1 MKNTFIP
8 GLKPDESLEEVL
20 RKFLKTGMR
29 KISYPLD
36 GKNKPLTVPEVLLQ
50 VLYSFF
56 NSYLL
61 NAIPKDK
68 NSENVPKLGNMNVV
82 LTHCNLAHKNCQYSS
97 AILYIFAPNELFG
110 QLLVIKPSTPIF
122 SKSFKSKFTYIL
134 ELSYLI
140 KILICLNKVQS
151 KFNSCNLFIDSAI
164 IKMHVQNSIYSTEP
178 RD

>member
-50 VLYSFF
+50 ILYSFF

-82 LTHCNLAHKNCQYSS
+82 LTRCNLAHKNCQYSS
-97 AILYIFAPNELFG
+97 AILYISRPMNCS
-110 QLLVIKPSTPIF
+110 V
-122 SKSFKSKFTYIL
+122 SFL
-134 ELSYLI
+134 
-140 KILICLNKVQS
+140 
-151 KFNSCNLFIDSAI
+151 
-164 IKMHVQNSIYSTEP
+164 
-178 RD
+178 R